1 MSAAR
6 EYFAAIRR
14 AVFSLAD
21 GLSVTVSYLLRRPVT
36 IQYPDRTAQPVQRLL
51 PERSRGLLEVDVER
65 CTACGLCAK
74 TCPIDCIVVET
85 GKDAAGARL
94 HTRMDVDL
102 GRCMF
107 CGLCVE
113 ACPTGAIRHSREFEG
128 GMARVENLLVR
139 FLDAPRPPAK
149 PPKKGEEPPEKPA
162 GSIIRSRLPG
172 AFAPARRCAGGPD
185 AKPGGAA

>member
-14 AVFSLAD
+14 AVVSLAD

-36 IQYPDRTAQPVQRLL
+36 IQYPDRTARPVQSML
-51 PERSRGLLEVDVER
+51 PERSRGLLEVDVDI

-74 TCPIDCIVVET
+74 LCPIDCIVVET
-85 GKDAAGARL
+85 GKDAAGGRL

-113 ACPTGAIRHSREFEG
+113 GCPTGAIRHSNEFEG
-128 GMARVENLLVR
+128 GMAHVENLVVS

-149 PPKKGEEPPEKPA
+149 PPKKGEEPPAKPR
-162 GSIIRSRLPG
+162 GSIIRGRLPG
-172 AFAPARRCAGGPD
+172 AWAPAGGK
-185 AKPGGAA
+185 AKPPANPGGAA